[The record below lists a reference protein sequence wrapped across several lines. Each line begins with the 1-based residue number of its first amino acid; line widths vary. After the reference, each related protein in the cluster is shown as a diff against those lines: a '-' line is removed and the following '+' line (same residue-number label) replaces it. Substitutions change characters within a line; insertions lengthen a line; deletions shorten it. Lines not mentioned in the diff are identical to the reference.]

1 MSAIPERV
9 DAVVIGAG
17 ALGASTAFHLAKAGL
32 SVALLDKAELASQT
46 SPRAAGLSG
55 QLRAGETMT
64 AIAAR
69 AVRKI
74 ENFAAETGE
83 ELVFH
88 QPGSL
93 KVARRPEHEAQLH
106 DEVARGQRLGLD
118 VGLIPLGEASRLMPY
133 LVTAGVR
140 AVMHMRTD
148 VYLEPVQIP
157 VGYARACERLG
168 GTLLP
173 NTAVEEIVL
182 EGGAVAGVGTA
193 GGEIRARLVVD
204 AAGAWLRKVA
214 ALGGSRVKLVPTR
227 HQLMVTVPLPGVRPD
242 QPITRI
248 IDANVY
254 VRPEKGGLMLGGYE
268 PDPVQYD
275 MNDVAAD
282 FRIEHLELDLSVLR
296 RLAGNVAEQFPIF
309 RDVAVQE
316 HRGGL
321 PTMTADGEH
330 VLGPAP
336 GIAGLFVIG
345 GCCVGGL
352 STAPALGEILAE
364 WIVRGA
370 PSMDLSFMAPDRL
383 ATGLPEDRLRAL
395 CKLQYAHHYWSPE
408 TKPADAHEW
417 SEAPEHAAS

>member
-1 MSAIPERV
+1 MGQHFAPHAV

-55 QLRAGETMT
+55 QLRSDDAMT
-64 AIAAR
+64 RIAAR

-74 ENFAAETGE
+74 ETFSADTGE
-83 ELVFH
+83 EIVFY

-93 KVARRPEHEAQLH
+93 KIARRPEHEAQLH
-106 DEVARGQRLGLD
+106 EEVARGLRLGLD
-118 VGLIPLGEASRLMPY
+118 VAMITLEEARRLVPY
-133 LVTAGVR
+133 LSTDGVR

-157 VGYARACERLG
+157 AAYARASARLG
-168 GTLLP
+168 ATLLP
-173 NTAVEEIVL
+173 DTPVREIVTR
-182 EGGAVAGVGTA
+182 GGAVAGVRTA
-193 GGEIRARLVVD
+193 QGEIRARIVVD
-204 AAGAWLRKVA
+204 AAGGWLRQVA
-214 ALGGSRVKLVPTR
+214 ALGGSTVKLVPTR
-227 HQLMVTVPLPGVRPD
+227 HQLMVTVPLPKVRPD
-242 QPITRI
+242 QPIARV

-268 PDPVQYD
+268 ADPVPYD
-275 MNDVAAD
+275 MREMTED
-282 FRIEHLELDLSVLR
+282 FRIEDLALDLSVLR
-296 RLAGNVAEQFPIF
+296 RLAESVATQFPVF
-309 RDVAVQE
+309 RDVELQE

-336 GIAGLFVIG
+336 GIDGLYVIG

-352 STAPALGEILAE
+352 STAPALGELLAE
-364 WIVRGA
+364 LIVQGSA
-370 PSMDLSFMAPDRL
+370 SMDVSFMAPDRL
-383 ATGLPEDRLRAL
+383 ATALPENKLRDL
-395 CKLQYAHHYWSPE
+395 CRLQYAHHYWSPA
-408 TKPADAHEW
+408 TMPNLTPA
-417 SEAPEHAAS
+417 APSAA